1 METVMSHVDYA
12 VLHHQ
17 AVRDRVL
24 AQDPEIDDR
33 TLADTLEGLTDLNEI
48 VAALVRSALE
58 DEALVAGL
66 KARLSDMEARQAR
79 LVDRASKRRG
89 IARDVMAELSIK
101 KIVAPDFTISMRPGT
116 PSLQV
121 LNEKLIPSE
130 YWEPREPRL
139 KKAELLSELK
149 HGAAIAG
156 AALSNTDLVMSVR
169 AK

>member
-1 METVMSHVDYA
+1 MSHVDYA
-12 VLHHQ
+12 VLHYR
-17 AVRDRVL
+17 AVRDKIL

-66 KARLSDMEARQAR
+66 KARLCDMEARQAR
-79 LVDRASKRRG
+79 LVDRASKRRA
-89 IARDVMAELSIK
+89 IARDVMTELALQ
-101 KIVAPDFTISMRPGT
+101 KIVAPDFTISMRSGT

-121 LNEKLIPSE
+121 VNEKLIPNE

-149 HGAAIAG
+149 HGAVIAG
-156 AALSNTDLVMSVR
+156 ASLSNPEPILSVR
-169 AK
+169 AR

>member
-1 METVMSHVDYA
+1 MSHVDYA
-12 VLHHQ
+12 VLHYR
-17 AVRDRVL
+17 AVRDKIL

-66 KARLSDMEARQAR
+66 KARLCDMEARQAR
-79 LVDRASKRRG
+79 LVDRASKRRA
-89 IARDVMAELSIK
+89 IARDVMTELSLQ
-101 KIVAPDFTISMRPGT
+101 KIVAPDFTISMRPGA

-121 LNEKLIPSE
+121 VNEKLIPNE

-149 HGAAIAG
+149 HGAVIAG
-156 AALSNTDLVMSVR
+156 ASLSHPEPIMSVR
-169 AK
+169 AR